1 MKLKK
6 WMIGMVSVFTLAMA
20 GCGNGGSNNQQASNS
35 GTGTSGPAV
44 PIKEEI
50 TNDGN
55 AIDGGTLKVALV
67 SDSPFQG
74 IFSLTYYQDALDN
87 DLMDFSHESMF
98 MLDDNY
104 MISDKGSAKMVI
116 DKDAKTATVTLRDNL
131 KWSDGQDVTADDIIF
146 SQELI
151 GSPDYTGT
159 RYSSEFENVEGMK
172 EYHEGKADHISGI
185 EKVDNKTVK
194 FHLKEVGISL
204 KYGEGGI
211 WSYLEPKHVL
221 ENIPVKDIEASDAIR
236 KHPVGYGPFRVT
248 KVVNG
253 ESVEYE
259 ANEYYYGGKPKIAKV
274 QLTRVPSSNIVSA
287 LQNHQYDVVMGM
299 PANSYDTYKDTAGY
313 QFATRSAQS
322 YSYLGFKLGKWDE
335 KESKVVL
342 DDKAKM
348 ADKSLR
354 QAMGYAIDND
364 SIGTRFSHGLSWQ
377 ANSLIH
383 PVFGDLHDDSLEG
396 YHYDPEK
403 AKKILADAGYKDTDG
418 DGLVEKPD
426 GSKLKINMAA
436 MSGGETAEPIAQYY
450 LQAFKQIGLDVQLL
464 DGRLQE
470 FQNFYDRVESDDK
483 DIDIYV
489 AAWGLGSNPWPGR
502 LYGQNSWNY
511 TRWTSDKNQEL
522 LTKMQDDKAYED
534 RDYQIEQYKEWQKYM
549 MEEAPVIPLRYSE
562 EVMPINNRVKHYN
575 WSRSDANS
583 TKWNE
588 VELTADNPVAK

>member
-1 MKLKK
+1 MKK
-6 WMIGMVSVFTLAMA
+6 WMIGMVSVLTLAMA
-20 GCGNGGSNNQQASNS
+20 GCGNGGSKDQKTSDS
-35 GTGTSGPAV
+35 GDTSSGPAV

-50 TNDGN
+50 NNEGN
-55 AIDGGTLKVALV
+55 AINGGTLKVALV

-74 IFSLTYYQDALDN
+74 IFSLTYYQDALDAN
-87 DLMDFSHESMF
+87 LMSFSHESMF
-98 MLDDNY
+98 KLDNNN
-104 MISDKGSAKMVI
+104 MISDKGSAKMDV

-131 KWSDGQDVTADDIIF
+131 KWSDGQDVTADDVIF

-151 GSPDYTGT
+151 GNPDYSGT

-194 FHLKEVGISL
+194 FHLKNVEIGL

-221 ENIPVKDIEASDAIR
+221 EKIPVKDIEASDALR
-236 KHPVGYGPFRVT
+236 KNPVAYGPFRVT

-259 ANEYYYGGKPKIAKV
+259 ANEYYYEGKPKIDKI

-287 LQNHQYDVVMGM
+287 LQNHQYDLVLGM
-299 PANSYDTYKDTAGY
+299 PTSSYDTYKDIAGY
-313 QFATRSAQS
+313 QMATRSAQS
-322 YSYLGFKLGKWDE
+322 YSYLGFKLGKWDA
-335 KESKVVL
+335 KQAKIVP

-364 SIGTRFSHGLSWQ
+364 AIGTKFSHGLSWQ
-377 ANSLIH
+377 ATSLIH
-383 PVFGDLHDDSLEG
+383 PLFGDLHDSSMKG

-403 AKKILADAGYKDTDG
+403 AKKLLADAGYKDTDN

-450 LQAFKQIGLDVQLL
+450 LQAFKQIGLDVQLV
-464 DGRLQE
+464 DNRLQE
-470 FQNFYDRVESDDK
+470 FQNFYDRVQSDDEA
-483 DIDIYV
+483 IDIFV
-489 AAWGLGSNPWPGR
+489 GGWGLGTNPWPGN

-522 LTKMQDDKAYED
+522 LAKMQDDKAYDD
-534 RDYQIEQYKEWQKYM
+534 RAYQVEQYKEWQEYM
-549 MEEAPVIPLRYSE
+549 MDEAPAIPLRYSE
-562 EVMPINNRVKHYN
+562 EVMPINNRVKHFN
-575 WSRSDANS
+575 WSRDETTS
-583 TKWNE
+583 TNWNE